1 MRAFVIVKVENK
13 RFPEHI
19 SMGQIHSLLFSSGKY
34 RIKCCLVHAGIVTLN
49 NSSTSYCEE
58 LLLNE
63 LNVYE

>member
-34 RIKCCLVHAGIVTLN
+34 RIKCCLVHAGIVTLYIKIAPPPIVK
-49 NSSTSYCEE
+49 SCC
-58 LLLNE
+58 
-63 LNVYE
+63 